1 MNDAHRAFEQFVR
14 DAGPALLRTATLLA
28 GDREQAQD
36 LLQDALERCLRR
48 WPRTD
53 VEYPAAYVRTTMV
66 HLAQRRRLDRFLR
79 REPLPMDD
87 PADAADDIGGV
98 ELRQSLL
105 SALRTL
111 PPGQR
116 AVVVLR
122 YWEGYPEAE
131 CAELLKCS
139 VGTVKSQASRGLASL
154 RETWG
159 GSPPD
164 LTTTRPP
171 VHLITTG
178 DLT

>member
-1 MNDAHRAFEQFVR
+1 VNDAHRAFEQFVR
-14 DAGPALLRTATLLA
+14 DSGPALLRTATLLT

-48 WPRTD
+48 WPRAD

-66 HLAQRRRLDRFLR
+66 HLVQRRRLDRFLR
-79 REPLPMDD
+79 RDPLPVAD
-87 PADAADDIGGV
+87 PADARDDIGGV

-105 SALRTL
+105 AALRTL
-111 PPGQR
+111 PPRRR

-131 CAELLKCS
+131 CAALLGCS
-139 VGTVKSQASRGLASL
+139 VGTIKSQAARGLASL

-164 LTTTRPP
+164 RTAPRPP
-171 VHLITTG
+171 VHLVTTG